1 MTAKLAAN
9 FTTALVALR
18 DRKEAGATGLEY
30 AGMIMVAAMV
40 VGIVYT
46 AVKNGDVA
54 GSIATEIG
62 ELFSGSGS

>member
-46 AVKNGDVA
+46 AVKEGNVA
-54 GSIATEIG
+54 SSIATEIG